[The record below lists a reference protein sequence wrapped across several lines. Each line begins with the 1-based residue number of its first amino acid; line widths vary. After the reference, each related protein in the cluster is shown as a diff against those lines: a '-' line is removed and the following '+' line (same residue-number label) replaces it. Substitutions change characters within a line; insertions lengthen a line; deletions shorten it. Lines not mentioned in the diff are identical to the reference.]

1 MTLDPRITPARPD
14 LAAKHLEGK
23 VEAARFA
30 EGEDYEVID
39 ARMPVR
45 RAPSPDAPLDTE
57 ALLGEQ
63 DAIISDALTHASII
77 DGVRLCKA
85 RRLRYANNDMA
96 ELEAR
101 LIEALRLPRRPYE

>member
-39 ARMPVR
+39 AQVPVR

-57 ALLGEQ
+57 ALLGERVTVYEFNQ
-63 DAIISDALTHASII
+63 EGWLCPALFKYFKSA
-77 DGVRLCKA
+77 
-85 RRLRYANNDMA
+85 
-96 ELEAR
+96 
-101 LIEALRLPRRPYE
+101 PREIYVKVEPRSQG